1 MTTIAQFASA
11 HNVSLV
17 DVAAHLD
24 TSHGLTPDTELTIN
38 DLRRLA
44 STRLCEG
51 SIISRIDKVAKRLT
65 AEGWKVERTPEGGLK
80 TVASCGHPLT
90 LDVNGGARAVRHG
103 AAVGGRGP
111 RSRALLRLRLG

>member
-38 DLRRLA
+38 DLSRLA
-44 STRLCEG
+44 N
-51 SIISRIDKVAKRLT
+51 
-65 AEGWKVERTPEGGLK
+65 
-80 TVASCGHPLT
+80 
-90 LDVNGGARAVRHG
+90 LDV
-103 AAVGGRGP
+103 RGQHHLSH
-111 RSRALLRLRLG
+111 R

>member
-38 DLRRLA
+38 DLSRLA
-44 STRLCEG
+44 STWMCEG
-51 SIISRIDKVAKRLT
+51 SIISRIDKVAERLA
-65 AEGWKVERTPEGGLK
+65 AEGCKIERTPEGGMK

-90 LDVNGGARAVRHG
+90 LDENGSVTSVDCCARLYVELTYAG
-103 AAVGGRGP
+103 YGE
-111 RSRALLRLRLG
+111 